1 MQLCTFQLGGMWFGV
16 DARLV
21 QEVLRRQELTPVP
34 LAPSHVAGLL
44 NIRGQIVTAI
54 KLNERLGLESHSSD
68 PLHVVVR
75 AHSESV
81 SLLVDAI
88 GSVVDVSPDEFEQV
102 PSTTPAALKRLLAG
116 SYKLPDRLVLVPDIE
131 TAVA

>member
-34 LAPSHVAGLL
+34 LAPAHVAGLL
-44 NIRGQIVTAI
+44 NIRGQIVTALR
-54 KLNERLGLESHSSD
+54 LNERMGLTAQESD

-75 AHSESV
+75 TGSEAV

-88 GSVVDVSPDEFEQV
+88 GGVVDVTQDEFEQV
-102 PSTTPAALKRLLAG
+102 PSTTPPQLRPLLSG

>member
-1 MQLCTFQLGGMWFGV
+1 MWFGI

-44 NIRGQIVTAI
+44 NIRGQIVTALR
-54 KLNERLGLESHSSD
+54 LNERMGLDAQTSD

-75 AHSESV
+75 TGQEAV

-88 GSVVDVSPDEFEQV
+88 GGVVDVTPEEFEQV
-102 PSTTPAALKRLLAG
+102 PPTTPATLRPLLSG

>member
-1 MQLCTFQLGGMWFGV
+1 MWFGI
-16 DARLV
+16 DARVV

-44 NIRGQIVTAI
+44 NIRGQIVTAL
-54 KLNERLGLESHSSD
+54 KLNERMGLESANSD

-75 AHSESV
+75 AHSEPV

-88 GSVVDVSPDEFEQV
+88 GGVVDVSPDEFEQV
-102 PSTTPAALKRLLAG
+102 PATTPGPLKRMLAG
-116 SYKLPDRLVLVPDIE
+116 AYKLPDRLVLVPDIE
-131 TAVA
+131 MAVA

>member
-1 MQLCTFQLGGMWFGV
+1 MWFGI

-34 LAPSHVAGLL
+34 LAQEHVAGLL
-44 NIRGQIVTAI
+44 NIRGQIVTALR
-54 KLNERLGLESHSSD
+54 LNDRMGLPSADHD

-75 AHSESV
+75 ANSEPV

-88 GSVVDVSPDEFEQV
+88 GGVVDVTAEMFEQV
-102 PSTTPAALKRLLAG
+102 PSTTPAALKPMLRGA
-116 SYKLPDRLVLVPDIE
+116 YKLPDRLVLVPDIE
-131 TAVA
+131 MAVA